1 MAANSSLEFL
11 GENDHFFDNGSVDE
25 LFLNKT
31 LGVRIAAGAASSLSI
46 LGSLL
51 IIFTFCIFPHLR
63 RTRTRQILLHIS
75 IMDLGVAVANLI
87 GTIVYFDHY
96 YYSYN
101 NSNNTLTFK
110 EDVSMSVNIS
120 CKAQAFV
127 ALYSTYGSI
136 FWTNWLAVYLY
147 FSVVHH
153 YNAKISKGVLIF
165 GYLLCYLMPLGLS
178 SWLLATDRLG
188 FSPYGSVGW
197 CAIQLTK
204 GTTYSK
210 AAKDTI
216 ATMFGYDLWIYL
228 TFILVPVLFVG
239 IRAHISI
246 EVSGCIF

>member
-1 MAANSSLEFL
+1 MAANSSFMSLESL
-11 GENDHFFDNGSVDE
+11 GENDNGSVDH

-96 YYSYN
+96 YYSY
-101 NSNNTLTFK
+101 SDYTLTFK
-110 EDVSMSVNIS
+110 EDVSMTVNVS

-147 FSVVHH
+147 FSVVYH

-197 CAIQLTK
+197 CSIQLTK

-210 AAKDTI
+210 AAKDTF
-216 ATMFGYDLWIYL
+216 ATTFGYDLWIYL
-228 TFILVPVLFVG
+228 TFILVPVLFIG
-239 IRAHISI
+239 IRSHISI
-246 EVSGCIF
+246 EVSVNSQL